1 MNDRTPHS
9 SPLQNEWL
17 PLESPLPMPVQE
29 LREGRLPSR
38 VPPTSPAGIGGRRAL
53 VMGVA
58 AMLTIFAT
66 YQVWWV
72 LRGDGIDVL
81 EGILLVLFVALFAW
95 IALSFS
101 SALAGFVMLL
111 ARRPHPLGIDPDA
124 PLPTLTRRT
133 ALLVPTYNEDPWRV
147 LAGVQA
153 MHESLAES
161 GQGDRFDFFILSDTT
176 RPDTQQEELAAVRE
190 LLHRLGSG
198 ARVFYRRRQKN
209 TERKAGNIAEWV
221 RRFGGAYPHFLIL
234 DADSLMTGDT
244 LVRLAAAMER
254 QPALALV
261 QTLPMIVN
269 GRTFFARMQQFAGRV
284 YGPVVAHGIAWW
296 HGAEGNYWGHNAII
310 RTAAFARHAGLPHLG
325 GGKPF
330 EGAVL
335 SHDFVEA
342 ALLRRGGWAVHMA
355 PGLGGSYE
363 EGPPS
368 LTDMLVRDRRWC
380 QGNLQHGAV
389 LPARG
394 LHWISRLHLLVGIG
408 HYFTAPMW
416 AMLMLVGL
424 AIPLQQAG
432 FHLDQPQLAGFTPAL
447 YWRGGDPERFLWV
460 FYFTM
465 AVLLAPK
472 VMGCIATMLDPA
484 LRRQCGGAARIA
496 GSALLE
502 TAMAALMAPVTMYVQ
517 SRGVA
522 EVLAGRDSGWETQR
536 RDDGSVALAG
546 LVRRYAGL
554 TLFGLF
560 CGVLAYLVSPALAA
574 WMAPVILGMV
584 LSVPINMVTA
594 SPRVGGRLC
603 AAGWFR
609 TPEDTTPP
617 PVLARALELRSRNEG
632 MPSIVEA
639 SGTTPSLRSYG
650 PMVGAEDA

>member
-38 VPPTSPAGIGGRRAL
+38 VPPTSPSGIGGRRAL

-58 AMLTIFAT
+58 AMLTLFAT

-124 PLPTLTRRT
+124 PLPALTQRT

-176 RPDTQQEELAAVRE
+176 KPDTQQEELAAVRE

-617 PVLARALELRSRNEG
+617 PVLARALELRSRSEG

>member
-124 PLPTLTRRT
+124 PLPTLALRT

-153 MHESLAES
+153 MHESLAKS

-176 RPDTQQEELAAVRE
+176 RPETQREELAAVRE
-190 LLHRLGSG
+190 LLGRLGSG

-254 QPALALV
+254 LPALALV

>member
-111 ARRPHPLGIDPDA
+111 ARRSHPLGIDPDA
-124 PLPTLTRRT
+124 PLPTLTQRT

-355 PGLGGSYE
+355 PGLGGSFE

-639 SGTTPSLRSYG
+639 SGTTLSLRSYG

>member
-1 MNDRTPHS
+1 MSDARHPSPS
-9 SPLQNEWL
+9 SPSWL
-17 PLESPLPMPVQE
+17 PPESPLPMPAQD
-29 LREGRLPSR
+29 LRSGRLSPR
-38 VPPTSPAGIGGRRAL
+38 RLPTSPARIGVRRAL
-53 VMGVA
+53 VMGNAVL
-58 AMLTIFAT
+58 MTLFAT
-66 YQVWWV
+66 YQIWWV
-72 LRGDGIDVL
+72 LRGDGISVL
-81 EGILLVLFVALFAW
+81 EGVLLALFVALFAW

-101 SALAGFVMLL
+101 STLAGFVLL
-111 ARRPHPLGIDPDA
+111 LSKRPQALGIDEDE
-124 PLPTLTRRT
+124 PLPALSTRT
-133 ALLVPTYNEDPWRV
+133 ALLVPTYNENPDRV

-153 MHESLAES
+153 MHESLAQT
-161 GQGDRFDFFILSDTT
+161 GQGTCFDFFILSDSTDADVRQT
-176 RPDTQQEELAAVRE
+176 EGRAVRA
-190 LLHRLGSG
+190 LLHRLGSD
-198 ARVFYRRRQKN
+198 ARVFYRRRDKN
-209 TERKAGNIAEWV
+209 TERKAGNIADWV

-234 DADSLMTGDT
+234 DADSLMTGET

-254 QPALALV
+254 QPTLALI

-284 YGPVVAHGIAWW
+284 YGPVAAHGIAWW

-368 LTDMLVRDRRWC
+368 LIDMLVRDRRWC

-389 LPARG
+389 VPARG
-394 LHWISRLHLLVGIG
+394 LHRVSRLHLLVGIG
-408 HYFTAPMW
+408 HYSTAPMW

-432 FHLDQPQLAGFTPAL
+432 FHLAQPHLDGFTPAL

-460 FYFTM
+460 FYLTM

-472 VMGCIATMLDPA
+472 AMGCIATVLEPS
-484 LRRQCGGAARIA
+484 LRRQCGGALRIA

-502 TAMAALMAPVTMYVQ
+502 TMMAALMAPVTMYVQ

-536 RDDGSVALAG
+536 RDDGSVPLAG

-554 TLFGLF
+554 SLFGAF
-560 CGVLAYLVSPALAA
+560 SGVLAYLVSPALAA
-574 WMAPVILGMV
+574 WMAPVVLGMV
-584 LSVPINMVTA
+584 LSVPINLLTA
-594 SPRVGGRLC
+594 SPALGDRLRR
-603 AAGWFR
+603 AGWLR
-609 TPEDTTPP
+609 TPEEAAPP
-617 PVLARALELRSRNEG
+617 PILTRALELRA
-632 MPSIVEA
+632 PSPDIPLTATA
-639 SGTTPSLRSYG
+639 SGTIPA
-650 PMVGAEDA
+650 AEGL